1 MKLNHNL
8 VISNTGYIEKVFA
21 HVLQKLNHP
30 EDDQIV
36 LDQKVTVLIWRMF
49 MSTTMKAAI
58 HLGEHCNDNLV
69 TYRNTNFEAPKPLF
83 EITQKLI
90 LNQKHEIK
98 HISTIEWQFTR
109 RMRYSLPH
117 DKVIKLSKAKVHV
130 YSDSVLCLGKMYGH
144 PDVMVK

>member
-1 MKLNHNL
+1 MLDQRVNV
-8 VISNTGYIEKVFA
+8 VISG
-21 HVLQKLNHP
+21 L
-30 EDDQIV
+30 
-36 LDQKVTVLIWRMF
+36 F

-58 HLGEHCNDNLV
+58 HLGEDYNENLV
-69 TYRNTNFEAPKPLF
+69 ACRNPYYDALKTLF
-83 EITQKLI
+83 DITQKLI

-98 HISTIEWQFTR
+98 HISTIEWQFTP

-144 PDVMVK
+144 PDVMVKWKEQLFIFPGFQWIQRIIWNRRRTI